1 MSEGPVVLVVNC
13 NTDRQ
18 MTEQIV
24 AIAES
29 ASHQT
34 TKIVGVTPAWGPS
47 SAEGYAESYVTA
59 VATMDAV
66 VSHRGHF
73 DAVVMA
79 GYGEH
84 GREGMRQILRQ
95 PVVDITEASAYF
107 ACLIGRRFGVVTTV
121 SAAIA
126 GIEDSLGA
134 AGMLTRC
141 AGVAASEVSVS
152 RITDDEAC
160 TFAALETAARELLSR
175 GADVIVLGCAGFA
188 GLDRALESSLGVPVL
203 DSVACAVQLAQ
214 SLVCLDKR
222 TSKAGAFAPIYAAKP
237 WTGRKLGELHL
248 TP

>member
-1 MSEGPVVLVVNC
+1 MSQRPVVLVVNC
-13 NTDRQ
+13 NTNRV

-29 ASHQT
+29 ASNQT

-66 VSHRGHF
+66 LSHREHF

-84 GREGMRQILRQ
+84 GREGMRQALRQ

-107 ACLIGRRFGVVTTV
+107 ACLLGRRFGVVTTV
-121 SAAIA
+121 PAAVA
-126 GIEDSLGA
+126 GIEDSLA
-134 AGMLTRC
+134 VAGVLARC
-141 AGVAASEVSVS
+141 AGVAASKVSVS
-152 RITDDEAC
+152 HIADDQAR
-160 TFAALETAARELLSR
+160 TFAALETAGRELLLR

-188 GLDRALESSLGVPVL
+188 GLDKALESSLGVPVL
-203 DSVACAVQLAQ
+203 DSVACAVQMAH

-222 TSKAGAFAPIYAAKP
+222 TSKVGAFTPMDEAKP
-237 WTGRKLGELHL
+237 WTGRKLGEMPH